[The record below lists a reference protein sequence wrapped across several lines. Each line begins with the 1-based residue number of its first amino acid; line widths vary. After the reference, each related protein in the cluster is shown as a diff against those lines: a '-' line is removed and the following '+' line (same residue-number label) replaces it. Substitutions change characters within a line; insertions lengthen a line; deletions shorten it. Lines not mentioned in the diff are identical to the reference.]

1 MSLHPKW
8 ALSSVAGRG
17 LPDPLS
23 SFSSLPFGD
32 LDINRRFDFV
42 QRNILIGIMRK
53 AHGSKTTARSV
64 SATLPKDDLES
75 INE

>member
-8 ALSSVAGRG
+8 ALSSVSGRG

-23 SFSSLPFGD
+23 SFSSLLFDD
-32 LDINRRFDFV
+32 LYIDRRFDFV

-53 AHGSKTTARSV
+53 PHGSRAKR
-64 SATLPKDDLES
+64 
-75 INE
+75 IQ